1 MAIEP
6 IRQTTN
12 LYEKIS
18 EALKPIYLT
27 EDEYDYLQIVID
39 LGKDQ
44 IVSHVDPLDI
54 LDRLENIVLTKQ
66 EVS

>member
-18 EALKPIYLT
+18 EALNPIYLT
-27 EDEYDYLQIVID
+27 EDEYDYLEIVID
-39 LGKDQ
+39 LAKNQ
-44 IVSHVDPLDI
+44 IVSNVDPIDL

-66 EVS
+66 EAS

>member
-6 IRQTTN
+6 IRLTTN

-27 EDEYDYLQIVID
+27 EDEYDYLEIVIG
-39 LGKDQ
+39 LAKDQ
-44 IVSHVDPLDI
+44 IVSHVDPIDL
-54 LDRLENIVLTKQ
+54 LNRLENIVLTKQ
-66 EVS
+66 EAS

>member
-1 MAIEP
+1 MAMKTL
-6 IRQTTN
+6 TTN

-27 EDEYDYLQIVID
+27 EDEYDYLEIVID
-39 LGKDQ
+39 LAKDQ
-44 IVSHVDPLDI
+44 IVSNVDPINL

-66 EVS
+66 EAS